1 MEYEEFTA
9 IVMAGEGD
17 NYRLVYL
24 MILATSEKDAE
35 IFLEQF
41 LLDDDN
47 FIAGTINL

>member
-9 IVMAGEGD
+9 IVMTGEGD

-24 MILATSEKDAE
+24 TVLATSLQDAE
-35 IFLEQF
+35 IFLEKF

-47 FIAGTINL
+47 FIAGTINV